1 MTSLIQVMNSR
12 GLAFATD
19 SAVSSGSYSRN
30 SAQKLFSLPGRQPI
44 AFMIMGS
51 SQFAPSGLHWDRV
64 FYLYNQHF
72 SKKYGAEAELATVDD
87 YEKDFIGFLDS
98 LSSDEDNENALKW
111 DIWKHWAG
119 GENPVISKNTTMDE
133 NEAPQE
139 EVSVSIEYKPTQR
152 RGLDSLASFLD
163 GWNSDAW
170 VMSNESY
177 SDVDFQYKVAQVEKY
192 HGETLMGA
200 AKWVMITLLSDGPH
214 NGDWDNPIEEMDL
227 PSEWHEEAESL
238 LENLKL
244 SLSRWLAGW
253 GNTHS
258 WKAGG
263 SKADVIFGGF
273 GKKDKFPKT
282 IRIFTGSRVNG
293 LGNSDKLVYE
303 RNIVDP
309 KITDPERDESGVWRS
324 EVFLESFAQN
334 EFINSMT
341 TGASSGLGINHVYDF
356 LTRSSIDGWLHY
368 RGANKITELEGVSD
382 ELAESIKSHLMESGM
397 SEEIGKHFAGWYNSQ
412 RSRVKGRFWDAVRM
426 LSPVEMADLANEL
439 IEVQAKMHNI
449 VNSQASVDLP
459 VDVCYLSKEN
469 GFVWHSR
476 KNMPDLQLNP
486 RIKTMRWDGSQLD

>member
-1 MTSLIQVMNSR
+1 MNPR

-72 SKKYGAEAELATVDD
+72 SKKYGAEAELDTVDD

-98 LSSDEDNENALKW
+98 LSSDEDNETALRW
-111 DIWKHWAG
+111 DMWNHWAG
-119 GENPVISKNTTMDE
+119 GEEPLIRRSNSMDE
-133 NEAPQE
+133 NEPSQE
-139 EVSVSIEYKPTQR
+139 EVGVSIEYKPTQR
-152 RGLDSLASFLD
+152 RGLDSLASFID
-163 GWNSDAW
+163 GWNNNSW
-170 VMSNESY
+170 VMSEESY

-192 HGETLMGA
+192 HGETLMSA
-200 AKWVMITLLSDGPH
+200 ANWIMITLLSDGHH
-214 NGDWDNPIEEMDL
+214 NGDWENPIEEMDI
-227 PSEWHEEAESL
+227 PSEWQEEASSL
-238 LENLKL
+238 IEKLKL
-244 SLSRWLAGW
+244 SLNRWLAGW
-253 GNTHS
+253 GNSHS
-258 WKAGG
+258 WKAWG

-273 GKKDKFPKT
+273 GKMDKFPMT
-282 IRIFTGSRVNG
+282 VRIFTGSRVNG
-293 LGNSDKLVYE
+293 LGNSDELVYE
-303 RNIVDP
+303 RNCVNP
-309 KITDPERDESGVWRS
+309 RITDPKREDNGNWVNN
-324 EVFLESFAQN
+324 VFLEAFAQN

-341 TGASSGLGINHVYDF
+341 TGVSSGLETRHVHDY

-368 RGANKITELEGVSD
+368 RGADKIAELEGVSG
-382 ELAESIKSHLMESGM
+382 ELAESIKSYLMESEM
-397 SEEIGKHFAGWYNSQ
+397 SKEIGNHFTDWYDSQ
-412 RSRVKGRFWDAVRM
+412 RYRLKKQFRNSVRM
-426 LSPVEMADLANEL
+426 LSPVEMAELANEL

-486 RIKTMRWDGSQLD
+486 RINTMSWDGSQLD